1 MVKTGLR
8 FCFLFAFA
16 LLPVLHLPAKP
27 LADYQLG
34 DKAEEDIV
42 ATTRLT
48 VVDPDGTEALKQKEA
63 QRVPVVIRYYTNA
76 ADDVVNRFRDA
87 FITTQDNFLETVYQS
102 FGHRQLS
109 VNDLALS
116 KFYLLAVSFQKQN
129 KLFPLTTSRATLWAS
144 GDADAAYEASLADTL
159 RQAMARPIRPEPL
172 PDGIKLGNT
181 ERLVSLPDSNEV
193 LTAQAVDQRGKNMPR
208 SNLVALAQVKK
219 IFQANFDSEE
229 RDVAK
234 YLATFLEPNC
244 VVDREITQQL
254 RAKRTED
261 IWAVDNYETGQII
274 AHRGQVIDKKIKAAL
289 DQLKDKVVVGQ
300 LQELQVKQQAAVGQL
315 QQLVADN
322 KLKTTQSE
330 ERTRWLV
337 GALAL
342 VVLILAGAIWQLS
355 RRKQA
360 ASLLPV
366 PVKGQAVEQWQ
377 ERALLAEQ
385 QTQKLQTAARA
396 GLLAHLSQWLSRAL
410 TRRLISQRRL
420 LLDTQNKAIAE
431 MAELEER
438 LEKVHAPLQD
448 RLEAYERRID
458 ELEKELA
465 ARGNENRELLK
476 AKIEM
481 MRKQLE
487 AQREKNRRLE
497 FN

>member
-8 FCFLFAFA
+8 FFSLLCLAL
-16 LLPVLHLPAKP
+16 LLPVLPLPAKP

-34 DKAEEDIV
+34 DIADEDIV

-48 VVDPDGTEALKQKEA
+48 VVDPDGTEALRQKEA
-63 QRVPVVIRYYTNA
+63 QRVPVVIRCYTNV
-76 ADDVVNRFRDA
+76 ADEVADRFRAA

-102 FGHRQLS
+102 FGRRKLS
-109 VNDLALS
+109 VNDLAWS
-116 KFYLLAVSFQKQN
+116 KFYLLAISFQKQN

-144 GDADAAYEASLADTL
+144 GDADVAYEASLANTL

-181 ERLVSLPDSNEV
+181 ERVVPLADTNAV
-193 LTAQAVDQRGKNMPR
+193 LTSQAVDQLGKNMPR
-208 SNLVALAQVKK
+208 SNLLSLAQVKK
-219 IFQANFDSEE
+219 NFQTNFGPDE

-234 YLATFLEPNC
+234 YLATFLELNC
-244 VVDREITQQL
+244 VVDQDITKQL

-261 IWAVDNYETGQII
+261 IWAVDNYDTGQII

-300 LQELQVKQQAAVGQL
+300 LQELQVKQQTAVGQL

-322 KLKTTQSE
+322 KLKSTQSE

-342 VVLILAGAIWQLS
+342 VVLILALAIWLLA

-360 ASLLPV
+360 VSLVPV
-366 PVKGQAVEQWQ
+366 PVGQAVEQWQ
-377 ERALLAEQ
+377 ERAMIAEQ
-385 QTQKLQTAARA
+385 QTEKLQTAARA

-410 TRRLISQRRL
+410 THRLISQRRL

-431 MAELEER
+431 MAELDER

-448 RLEAYERRID
+448 RLEAYEHRIA

-465 ARGNENRELLK
+465 ARGAENRELLK
-476 AKIEM
+476 TKIEM

-487 AQREKNRRLE
+487 AQRDKNRVE

>member
-1 MVKTGLR
+1 MVKTGLY
-8 FCFLFAFA
+8 LFSLLSLA
-16 LLPVLHLPAKP
+16 LLPVVHLAAKP
-27 LADYQLG
+27 LADYQPG
-34 DKAEEDIV
+34 DKAEEDII
-42 ATTRLT
+42 ATTQLT
-48 VVDPDGTEALKQKEA
+48 VVDPDGTEALRQKEA
-63 QRVPVVIRYYTNA
+63 QRVPVVIRYYTNV
-76 ADDVVNRFRDA
+76 ADDVVDRFRAA

-102 FGHRQLS
+102 FGHRKLS
-109 VNDLALS
+109 VNDLAWS
-116 KFYLLAVSFQKQN
+116 KFYLLAISFQKQN
-129 KLFPLTTSRATLWAS
+129 KLFPLSTSRATLWAS
-144 GDADAAYEASLADTL
+144 GDADTAYEASLANTL

-172 PDGIKLGNT
+172 PDGLKLGNT
-181 ERLVSLPDSNEV
+181 ERLVSLGDTNIT
-193 LTAQAVDQRGKNMPR
+193 LTAQAVDQQGKNMPR
-208 SNLVALAQVKK
+208 SNLVALAQLKK
-219 IFQANFDSEE
+219 NFQADFGPEE

-244 VVDREITQQL
+244 VVDQDITKQL

-261 IWAVDNYETGQII
+261 VWAVDNYDTGQII

-315 QQLVADN
+315 QQLVDDN

-330 ERTRWLV
+330 ERTRWLI

-342 VVLILAGAIWQLS
+342 VVLILAVAIWQLA

-360 ASLLPV
+360 VSLLPAAV
-366 PVKGQAVEQWQ
+366 TGAAVEQWQ

-385 QTQKLQTAARA
+385 QSEKLQTAARA
-396 GLLAHLSQWLSRAL
+396 GLFAHFSQWLSRAL
-410 TRRLISQRRL
+410 THRLISQRRL

-431 MAELEER
+431 MAELDAR

-448 RLEAYERRID
+448 RLEAYEHRIV

-465 ARGNENRELLK
+465 ARGAENRELLK
-476 AKIEM
+476 TKIEM

-487 AQREKNRRLE
+487 AQREKNRVE